1 MNETSLLHTR
11 LKTISNQR
19 KGFNP
24 KNSTLRQLQ
33 ITMLNSLSKSPL
45 VNVRRRS
52 SKNISHDLK
61 IIIVGDSGTGK
72 TSFVNKYILNKFADN
87 YQATIAT
94 QFSSKI
100 LEIKG
105 ITYRLQF
112 WDIAGQDRSV
122 ATTNIFCKNTNGI
135 VLCCEIND
143 KKTLEN
149 IKIWKNSI
157 EQNIDVKNVPMI
169 IVQNKCDLLGSEIEY
184 NNGIEELR
192 QFGDDI
198 GVACCFR
205 TSAMTGYNIQESMEF
220 LINEIIK
227 VTEFKEE
234 GEENNENN
242 DNVVINDGP
251 RAIRGK
257 KSGCC

>member
-1 MNETSLLHTR
+1 MKKNS
-11 LKTISNQR
+11 QR
-19 KGFNP
+19 K
-24 KNSTLRQLQ
+24 
-33 ITMLNSLSKSPL
+33 
-45 VNVRRRS
+45 S

-198 GVACCFR
+198 GVTCCFR

-227 VTEFKEE
+227 V
-234 GEENNENN
+234 N
-242 DNVVINDGP
+242 DFTDKDDDNGDNRPTIAINDKP
-251 RAIRGK
+251 RMIRGK
-257 KSGCC
+257 SNGCC

>member
-1 MNETSLLHTR
+1 MKKKSQ
-11 LKTISNQR
+11 LKNR
-19 KGFNP
+19 
-24 KNSTLRQLQ
+24 
-33 ITMLNSLSKSPL
+33 
-45 VNVRRRS
+45 
-52 SKNISHDLK
+52 DLK

-72 TSFVNKYILNKFADN
+72 TCFVNRYILNKFADN

-100 LEIKG
+100 LEINK

-149 IKIWKNSI
+149 TIIWKNSI
-157 EQNIDVKNVPMI
+157 EQNIDMENVPI
-169 IVQNKCDLLGSEIEY
+169 ILVQNKCDLLGGENEYEKGIDEIKSFCSQ
-184 NNGIEELR
+184 NGINN
-192 QFGDDI
+192 
-198 GVACCFR
+198 CFR
-205 TSAMTGYNIQESMEF
+205 TSAMTGYGIQQSMAY

-227 VTEFKEE
+227 VTEF
-234 GEENNENN
+234 N
-242 DNVVINDGP
+242 DDELNDDDNRDTVAINDKP
-251 RAIRGK
+251 RTIRGQK
-257 KSGCC
+257 GGCC